1 VKSDYLEVTT
11 KRFVRKDPKW
21 PKYRL
26 INGEL
31 QRIRHE
37 HAPLEVLYNGE
48 TPEWREIA
56 DATDCGI

>member
-1 VKSDYLEVTT
+1 MKSDYLEVTT
-11 KRFVRKDPKW
+11 KRFVRKNPEW

-26 INGEL
+26 VNGEL

-48 TPEWREIA
+48 TPEWREL
-56 DATDCGI
+56 TE